1 VTKQKD
7 EIAMLKK
14 ELKLQRKTIAVYED
28 RLSKVLA
35 HEVGNKL
42 RQAPPSPAKLPTC
55 CCSCLCLP
63 WACILCSRLPHSLVG
78 AWQRCCC
85 GRSCI

>member
-1 VTKQKD
+1 MTKQKD

-42 RQAPPSPAKLPTC
+42 RQAPPSSPTC

-78 AWQRCCC
+78 ACGGRQRCCC